1 MNHTRRDKRK
11 RNQSEEMYSNSPR
24 LEAQMYTRHGRS
36 PLSSEH
42 LRQLD
47 CLYDAYNQECNSE
60 GDRRFYWAKI
70 QQLTNSLT
78 E

>member
-1 MNHTRRDKRK
+1 MEGKLVT
-11 RNQSEEMYSNSPR
+11 
-24 LEAQMYTRHGRS
+24 QMYTRHGRS
-36 PLSSEH
+36 PVSKQH
-42 LRQLD
+42 LESLD
-47 CLYDAYNQECNSE
+47 CLYNAYNQEGNSE

>member
-1 MNHTRRDKRK
+1 MTQN
-11 RNQSEEMYSNSPR
+11 
-24 LEAQMYTRHGRS
+24 YTRHARS
-36 PLSSEH
+36 PVSKEH

-47 CLYDAYNQECNSE
+47 CLYEAYNRIGNSE

>member
-1 MNHTRRDKRK
+1 MIHNS
-11 RNQSEEMYSNSPR
+11 SEEMYKNSPR
-24 LEAQMYTRHGRS
+24 LATQMYTRHGRS
-36 PLSSEH
+36 PVSSEH

-47 CLYDAYNQECNSE
+47 CLYEAYNQEGNSE
-60 GDRRFYWAKI
+60 GDKRFYWAKI

>member
-1 MNHTRRDKRK
+1 MGLIVTTMEGKL
-11 RNQSEEMYSNSPR
+11 MT
-24 LEAQMYTRHGRS
+24 QMYTRHGRS
-36 PLSSEH
+36 PVSSEH

-47 CLYDAYNQECNSE
+47 CLYEAYNQEGNSE

>member
-1 MNHTRRDKRK
+1 MEGKLMT
-11 RNQSEEMYSNSPR
+11 
-24 LEAQMYTRHGRS
+24 QMYTRHGRS
-36 PLSSEH
+36 PVSSEH

-47 CLYDAYNQECNSE
+47 CLYDAYNLEGNSE

>member
-1 MNHTRRDKRK
+1 MTQN
-11 RNQSEEMYSNSPR
+11 
-24 LEAQMYTRHGRS
+24 YTRHNRS

-47 CLYDAYNQECNSE
+47 CLYQAYNQEGNSE

-78 E
+78 DTTVKTK

>member
-1 MNHTRRDKRK
+1 MEGKLMT
-11 RNQSEEMYSNSPR
+11 
-24 LEAQMYTRHGRS
+24 QMYTRHGRS
-36 PLSSEH
+36 PVSSEH

-47 CLYDAYNQECNSE
+47 CLYNAYNQEGNSE
-60 GDRRFYWAKI
+60 GDKRFYWAKI

>member
-1 MNHTRRDKRK
+1 MTDGKRIP
-11 RNQSEEMYSNSPR
+11 EEFVT
-24 LEAQMYTRHGRS
+24 QMYTRHGRS
-36 PLSSEH
+36 PVSSEH

-47 CLYDAYNQECNSE
+47 CLYNAYNQEGNSE

-70 QQLTNSLT
+70 QQLTNSLI

>member
-1 MNHTRRDKRK
+1 MT
-11 RNQSEEMYSNSPR
+11 
-24 LEAQMYTRHGRS
+24 QMYTRHGRS
-36 PLSSEH
+36 PVSKQH
-42 LRQLD
+42 LEALD
-47 CLYDAYNQECNSE
+47 CLYNAYNQEGNSE

>member
-1 MNHTRRDKRK
+1 MLLKEGKLVT
-11 RNQSEEMYSNSPR
+11 
-24 LEAQMYTRHGRS
+24 QMYTRHGRS
-36 PLSSEH
+36 PVSKEH

-47 CLYDAYNQECNSE
+47 CLYDAYNQEGNSE

-70 QQLTNSLT
+70 QALTNSLT

>member
-1 MNHTRRDKRK
+1 MNHNK
-11 RNQSEEMYSNSPR
+11 SEEMYKNSPR
-24 LEAQMYTRHGRS
+24 LGTQHYTRHGRS
-36 PLSSEH
+36 PVSKEH

-47 CLYDAYNQECNSE
+47 CLYEAYNQKGNSE
-60 GDRRFYWAKI
+60 GDRRFYWAKL

>member
-1 MNHTRRDKRK
+1 MIHNS
-11 RNQSEEMYSNSPR
+11 SEEMYKNSPR
-24 LEAQMYTRHGRS
+24 LATQMYTRHGRS
-36 PLSSEH
+36 PVSKEH

-47 CLYDAYNQECNSE
+47 CLYEAYNQQGNSE

>member
-1 MNHTRRDKRK
+1 MEDKLMTQ
-11 RNQSEEMYSNSPR
+11 N
-24 LEAQMYTRHGRS
+24 YTRHGRS
-36 PLSSEH
+36 PVSSEH

-47 CLYDAYNQECNSE
+47 CLYEAYNQEGNSE
-60 GDRRFYWAKI
+60 GDKRFYWAKI

>member
-1 MNHTRRDKRK
+1 MEGKLVT
-11 RNQSEEMYSNSPR
+11 
-24 LEAQMYTRHGRS
+24 QMYTRHGRS
-36 PLSSEH
+36 PLSKEH

-47 CLYDAYNQECNSE
+47 CLYNAYNQEGNSE

-70 QQLTNSLT
+70 QALTNSLT

>member
-1 MNHTRRDKRK
+1 MNH
-11 RNQSEEMYSNSPR
+11 NQSEEMYSNSPR
-24 LEAQMYTRHGRS
+24 LGTQNYTRHGRS
-36 PLSSEH
+36 PVSKEH

-47 CLYDAYNQECNSE
+47 CLYNAYNQQGNSE

>member
-1 MNHTRRDKRK
+1 MLLKEGKLVT
-11 RNQSEEMYSNSPR
+11 
-24 LEAQMYTRHGRS
+24 QMYTRHGRS
-36 PLSSEH
+36 PVSSEH

-47 CLYDAYNQECNSE
+47 CLYEAYNQEGNSE
-60 GDRRFYWAKI
+60 GDKRFYWAKI